1 MSEQVMF
8 CLVGEQ
14 PIANYLPIRH
24 KKPKKVVLLYSA
36 FTQQRAERLA
46 LLLKAYGIEISDQQI
61 EPYALGTIIKEIG
74 KVISK
79 EKDLKD
85 DLCFNLTGG
94 TKPMCI
100 GAYHLCL
107 ADNIPYYYLQSEG
120 GKSLF
125 HVNTW
130 QKGRWQRSTNI
141 LNSILTIDEYLKL
154 HISHYTT
161 RKINNPFEEIIY
173 NSLINIFDETACSIC
188 LSTSLEVDLVFR
200 IDNQIGIAEVKTG
213 RKALSKEGIDQLN
226 TAAGREY
233 LGTYTK
239 KFLII
244 DREYEQNNK
253 ILAKERNI
261 HVLELKESSDSYLS
275 PSDEV
280 FLKETIKLNMLHS

>member
-1 MSEQVMF
+1 M
-8 CLVGEQ
+8 
-14 PIANYLPIRH
+14 
-24 KKPKKVVLLYSA
+24 
-36 FTQQRAERLA
+36 
-46 LLLKAYGIEISDQQI
+46 
-61 EPYALGTIIKEIG
+61 
-74 KVISK
+74 
-79 EKDLKD
+79 
-85 DLCFNLTGG
+85 
-94 TKPMCI
+94 
-100 GAYHLCL
+100 
-107 ADNIPYYYLQSEG
+107 
-120 GKSLF
+120 
-125 HVNTW
+125 
-130 QKGRWQRSTNI
+130 
-141 LNSILTIDEYLKL
+141 
-154 HISHYTT
+154 
-161 RKINNPFEEIIY
+161 
-173 NSLINIFDETACSIC
+173 INIFDETACSIC

-261 HVLELKESSDSYLS
+261 HVIELKDSNVNYLT